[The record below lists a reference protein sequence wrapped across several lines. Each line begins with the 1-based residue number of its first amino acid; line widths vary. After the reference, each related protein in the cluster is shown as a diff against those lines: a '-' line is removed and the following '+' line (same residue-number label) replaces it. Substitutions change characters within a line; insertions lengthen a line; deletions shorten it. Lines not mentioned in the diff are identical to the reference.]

1 MDEATSKVFRRSSIL
16 AQALALAA
24 ASVSAAPPQE
34 WSAAPFESARQ
45 QARPLAVLVTDGAH
59 AAAESAWRADPVV
72 AARLSGDFVEVRVDR
87 ALRPD
92 VAELLGMAVR
102 ERTGFDGLPLLA
114 ALSSDGRPLF
124 GLTGARALDPAEMPG
139 FAETAL
145 AMTRAGAKPDER
157 SSAALDAVRAA
168 QRPSPA
174 LRPLDLATVEATTR
188 AAIAAPQLGRTD
200 GPFPHAAIGLLLAEY
215 QRARVPEVL
224 RLATT
229 ALDLRLA
236 RPGDA
241 AEAPVA
247 EQAEALA
254 TWARAHDVAGR
265 AAYGDEAAR
274 RAALLR
280 RLRREDG
287 CLPESAADGR
297 VIAQTNGLA
306 VGALALTGRVAG
318 RPADVDAARAAA
330 ACVLA
335 SLGPAGALSRGSG
348 APAGSAFLDD
358 HAALVAGLLELYDA
372 TGEARWRTEAQAVA
386 DAALGRFL
394 DVEGGGFFLTD
405 AAHEPALA
413 RLKHAFDGALPSANG
428 TMAQALLQPVAR
440 DRRAALRDARPS
452 HGRRVPGRSPAGAAR
467 AADARRGCGRA
478 RRPGRDPRRA
488 GRGPGDRHP
497 WLGHAART
505 RPARAGPRGWPR
517 RAGGRADGRGRRLRG
532 RARRFGAGP
541 GGLRRQRALRGLARS
556 DAAVPARAGAH
567 VRVEPRSDRRLRG
580 EDGGAGLGR
589 PRERPPAGSPAAPG
603 ARAVPAVR
611 RIGLPSAGRGRAG
624 GPGDGGGRP
633 LTPGRPGG

>member
-1 MDEATSKVFRRSSIL
+1 MDEATSKVLRRSSIL

-24 ASVSAAPPQE
+24 VSVSAAPPQE
-34 WSAAPFESARQ
+34 WSAAAFESARQ
-45 QARPLAVLVTDGAH
+45 RARPLAVLVTDAAH
-59 AAAESAWRADPVV
+59 ATEEAAWRADPVV

-114 ALSSDGRPLF
+114 ALSVDGSPLF

-139 FAETAL
+139 FADAAL
-145 AMTRAGAKPDER
+145 ATARAGSKPDDR

-168 QRPSPA
+168 QKPSPA
-174 LRPLDLATVEATTR
+174 LRPLDLATVEAATR
-188 AAIAAPQLGRTD
+188 AAIAAPELGRPG

-215 QRARVPEVL
+215 QRARGPEVL

-241 AEAPVA
+241 SEAPVA
-247 EQAEALA
+247 EQAVTLA
-254 TWARAHDVAGR
+254 SWARAHDVAGR
-265 AAYGDEAAR
+265 AAYGEEAAR

-318 RPADVDAARAAA
+318 RAADVDAARAAA

-405 AAHEPALA
+405 AAHQPALA

-428 TMAQALLQPVAR
+428 TMAQALLHLS
-440 DRRAALRDARPS
+440 RATGEPRYATLARPTVDAFL
-452 HGRRVPGRSPAGAAR
+452 GDLQRAPRALLTLGAAAVELVGP
-467 AADARRGCGRA
+467 AA
-478 RRPGRDPRRA
+478 
-488 GRGPGDRHP
+488 
-497 WLGHAART
+497 AART
-505 RPARAGPRGWPR
+505 EPEAVPSVVTRGRVTLHLRAPQAPVA
-517 RAGGRADGRGRRLRG
+517 AGGAADLEIELDVAAGAFVIAHGVRAKDLAGLGVSVPSEGVRAASPRYPPAASVRPPWNALPIEVYQGRTRLPVRVTLASDGPPGPRRLRV
-532 RARRFGAGP
+532 RVLF
-541 GGLRRQRALRGLARS
+541 QEC
-556 DAAVPARAGAH
+556 DAAACRTPDGAVLEVPVTVTAR
-567 VRVEPRSDRRLRG
+567 
-580 EDGGAGLGR
+580 
-589 PRERPPAGSPAAPG
+589 
-603 ARAVPAVR
+603 
-611 RIGLPSAGRGRAG
+611 
-624 GPGDGGGRP
+624 
-633 LTPGRPGG
+633 